1 MVRII
6 RTFSLCKLLIWLS
19 DQGLLGCIKAEVLNL
34 TNDAS
39 PQCDLHFWTKGG
51 VFITNNNWPQ
61 VFESET
67 DPILKLSTVKK
78 TIEPG
83 PPLRTPDRTETF
95 EEKSRDLNLSANS
108 FQCKIITTRG
118 EQRDI
123 RPAGTY
129 GIVSLI
135 IENLLGEVGNIL
147 SRYNKVASVLVGP
160 ILLKLWRQLTI
171 LRKVKFKTS
180 LTYPSSRP

>member
-1 MVRII
+1 M
-6 RTFSLCKLLIWLS
+6 
-19 DQGLLGCIKAEVLNL
+19 
-34 TNDAS
+34 NDAY
-39 PQCDLHFWTKGG
+39 PQGDLHFWTEGG
-51 VFITNNNWPQ
+51 VFVTNNNWPQ

-67 DPILKLSTVKK
+67 GSILKLSTVKK

-147 SRYNKVASVLVGP
+147 SRYNKAASVLVGP